1 MNVVAFMQIDIFV
14 ASDMF
19 CDSFKVKCPMS
30 AIKRAFKSIQ
40 NS

>member
-1 MNVVAFMQIDIFV
+1 MNVVAFMQIDICV